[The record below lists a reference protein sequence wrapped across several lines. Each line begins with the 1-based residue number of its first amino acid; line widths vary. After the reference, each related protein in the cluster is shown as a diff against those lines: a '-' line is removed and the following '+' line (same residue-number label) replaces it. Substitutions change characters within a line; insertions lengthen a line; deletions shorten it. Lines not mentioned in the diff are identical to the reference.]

1 MGKYHRPCN
10 LKDALSVLAG
20 GDVTLAAGCTDLF
33 PTTQAQEL
41 PGSVLD
47 LTAVEGLRGITRT
60 EAGWRLGATTTWT
73 DVLRAELPGGF
84 DMLKAAAREVGSVQI
99 QNAGTLAG
107 NLCNASPAADGVPPL
122 LALDAQVEVASVDG
136 SRVLPL
142 SDFLAGVRQTALH
155 PGEMVVAV
163 HVPEAAGR
171 GQSVFHKLGAR
182 RYLVISIAMVAARI
196 VAEQGVIKD
205 AAIAVGAC
213 SPVAQRL
220 SRVENSLRGLPLR
233 DAASAL
239 RRVDIDPGLSP
250 ISDVRGSSDYRE
262 DVAFE
267 LVRRAL
273 LDLGGADV

>member
-33 PTTQAQEL
+33 PATQAQEM
-41 PGSVLD
+41 PGAVLD

-122 LALDAQVEVASVDG
+122 LALDAQVEVASVEG
-136 SRVLPL
+136 TRHVAL
-142 SDFLAGVRQTALH
+142 SDFLIGVRQTALR

-163 HVPEAAGR
+163 HVPLGAGG

-182 RYLVISIAMVAARI
+182 RYLVISIAMVAAR
-196 VAEQGVIKD
+196 VVSEQGVIKD

-213 SPVAQRL
+213 SPAAQRL
-220 SRVENSLRGLPLR
+220 SRVENSLRGVPLR
-233 DAASAL
+233 DAAATL
-239 RRVDIDPGLSP
+239 RRVDIDPALSP
-250 ISDVRGSSDYRE
+250 ISDVRGSSTYRE